1 MKRGRIFAIVIAF
14 GILLLGFWFF
24 TCIKGLPWLHSRA
37 IKDAEQYAKDNF
49 PFKVVCVRSS
59 FYFEDQA
66 YVVDCYAEKAPDIS
80 FEIVWDPNPSNMKDS
95 YFLSVWEQELQKRYK
110 QPFSDIAIHLD
121 YFRDF
126 SSYQQHNYSVPI
138 PSVLDGL
145 FSPGLSLTLRI
156 ESNDKKQID
165 NDLRMLLDQIYW
177 DFKNSDLQVEL
188 NSHLYLVEKLPQLL
202 GK

>member
-1 MKRGRIFAIVIAF
+1 MCFYFYF
-14 GILLLGFWFF
+14 GGS
-24 TCIKGLPWLHSRA
+24 PWLHYCA
-37 IKDAEQYAKDNF
+37 LHDAKQYAKDNF
-49 PFKVVCVRSS
+49 PFKVVCVKSS
-59 FYFEDQA
+59 FYFEDQV

-110 QPFSDIAIHLD
+110 QPFSDIAVHLD

-126 SSYQQHNYSVPI
+126 SSYQQHNYSAPI
-138 PSVLDGL
+138 PSVFDGL

-165 NDLRMLLDQIYW
+165 SDLRMLLDQIYW

-202 GK
+202 SK